1 MSFSTVH
8 VSTLTAL
15 AIPAA
20 AIPSYQSNI
29 PNGNNVQ
36 RNGVAWGGVGH
47 EASGGGGRLNSFGE
61 AFRNAGRT
69 WTFSLCNADTDGDG
83 FTNGQELGDPNCMW
97 TPGATPMRTT
107 GISHPGYSDSTPQIT
122 PSTPAPTPSPFGQS
136 AFSLH
141 PSRTAECSTEEQQ
154 RMLRE
159 QSVSSLRGGLPE
171 RPDPTTGCVRG
182 VSECYRVK
190 RTLFL
195 NEFPQ
200 FVFRPQQ

>member
-1 MSFSTVH
+1 MSYFQIEGLQVNRLRPFEVYEGLPRNSSTFSNASEGAKSLSSTVM
-8 VSTLTAL
+8 A
-15 AIPAA
+15 P
-20 AIPSYQSNI
+20 
-29 PNGNNVQ
+29 
-36 RNGVAWGGVGH
+36 
-47 EASGGGGRLNSFGE
+47 
-61 AFRNAGRT
+61 
-69 WTFSLCNADTDGDG
+69 
-83 FTNGQELGDPNCMW
+83 
-97 TPGATPMRTT
+97 
-107 GISHPGYSDSTPQIT
+107 
-122 PSTPAPTPSPFGQS
+122 PTPSPFGQS